1 MAALAQANSIRLR
14 RASLMR
20 WMHVR
25 SAAESH
31 QRAAELIL
39 EPDPIL
45 SSMLVLGLLQR
56 VRQVGPVQAERLLE
70 LTVAGYLLFNL
81 SLEIA
86 LVLGAVLV
94 VSGPTVVGPLLEFIR
109 PSKTVNSVL
118 KWEGTLA
125 DPIGATLG
133 VVVFNAVVAGH
144 ETVGRGIGG
153 FLLSVGIGAGFGLV
167 GAVLVLAWVRWF
179 KPNQSQAVPGTLMFV
194 VAMVVCADLLRDDTG
209 LITGLVI
216 GAILA
221 NRQPRGIEPHGQ
233 AIQRAKLLRAWRER
247 IGTLTTF
254 LIGILFIVIV
264 ATALIYGLSGGPVA
278 RVLGVAST
286 GPGGVL
292 LVGSTPVGRAIGR
305 ALTDQGLTVVVWTG
319 NDDNA
324 RAAEAD
330 GLTLYRGD
338 PTEDATAGVPSD
350 LDELDY
356 ALAVGDDEAL
366 NAMIATDLSE
376 YLSRPG
382 LPATRRPRTH
392 RGLLQQGAGAVR

>member
-1 MAALAQANSIRLR
+1 MLTANRLTSGHHLEYLWYLDAEAGALVFGDA
-14 RASLMR
+14 
-20 WMHVR
+20 
-25 SAAESH
+25 
-31 QRAAELIL
+31 
-39 EPDPIL
+39 P
-45 SSMLVLGLLQR
+45 
-56 VRQVGPVQAERLLE
+56 
-70 LTVAGYLLFNL
+70 
-81 SLEIA
+81 LEIA

-167 GAVLVLAWVRWF
+167 GAVLVLVWVRWF

-254 LIGILFIVIV
+254 LIGILFIIV
-264 ATALIYGLSGGPVA
+264 SA
-278 RVLGVAST
+278 RVTPQAREV
-286 GPGGVL
+286 
-292 LVGSTPVGRAIGR
+292 LVG
-305 ALTDQGLTVVVWTG
+305 
-319 NDDNA
+319 
-324 RAAEAD
+324 E
-330 GLTLYRGD
+330 
-338 PTEDATAGVPSD
+338 TEH
-350 LDELDY
+350 E
-356 ALAVGDDEAL
+356 
-366 NAMIATDLSE
+366 
-376 YLSRPG
+376 
-382 LPATRRPRTH
+382 
-392 RGLLQQGAGAVR
+392 